1 MENNQIQPIHIVAQE
16 LSEKT
21 IELATYRLAY
31 ENVNQENKELKKENE
46 ELKELKDVSVSAGSA
61 CSAGSVQISPVLSAM
76 FKGETS
82 RLEES
87 VRLSFGMGST
97 KEDIDAFVDALR

>member
-1 MENNQIQPIHIVAQE
+1 MTKLTQQGISFEMNGSSNPKNPHICNIW
-16 LSEKT
+16 LKGRK
-21 IELATYRLAY
+21 ATQTLIF
-31 ENVNQENKELKKENE
+31 ND
-46 ELKELKDVSVSAGSA
+46 LKDVSISAGSA

-76 FKGETS
+76 YPGENS

-87 VRLSFGMGST
+87 IRLSFGMGST

>member
-31 ENVNQENKELKKENE
+31 ENVNQENKELKKESE
-46 ELKELKDVSVSAGSA
+46 ELEKLKDLINSNE
-61 CSAGSVQISPVLSAM
+61 QI
-76 FKGETS
+76 K
-82 RLEES
+82 
-87 VRLSFGMGST
+87 
-97 KEDIDAFVDALR
+97 ALVEKVKDER

>member
-31 ENVNQENKELKKENE
+31 ENLNNENKELKKELK
-46 ELKELKDVSVSAGSA
+46 ELKELINSSEQLK
-61 CSAGSVQISPVLSAM
+61 
-76 FKGETS
+76 
-82 RLEES
+82 
-87 VRLSFGMGST
+87 
-97 KEDIDAFVDALR
+97 ALVEKVKNER

>member
-31 ENVNQENKELKKENE
+31 ENVNQENKELK
-46 ELKELKDVSVSAGSA
+46 ELKELVNSNEQLK
-61 CSAGSVQISPVLSAM
+61 
-76 FKGETS
+76 
-82 RLEES
+82 
-87 VRLSFGMGST
+87 
-97 KEDIDAFVDALR
+97 ALVEKAKNER

>member
-31 ENVNQENKELKKENE
+31 ENVNQENKELKKEND
-46 ELKELKDVSVSAGSA
+46 ELKALQKLVNSNEQLKTLVEKV
-61 CSAGSVQISPVLSAM
+61 
-76 FKGETS
+76 KNE
-82 RLEES
+82 R
-87 VRLSFGMGST
+87 
-97 KEDIDAFVDALR
+97 

>member
-46 ELKELKDVSVSAGSA
+46 ELKELKDLVNSNE
-61 CSAGSVQISPVLSAM
+61 QLKVLVEKA
-76 FKGETS
+76 KNE
-82 RLEES
+82 R
-87 VRLSFGMGST
+87 
-97 KEDIDAFVDALR
+97 

>member
-31 ENVNQENKELKKENE
+31 ENINQENKELKKENE
-46 ELKELKDVSVSAGSA
+46 ELKALQELINSNE
-61 CSAGSVQISPVLSAM
+61 QIKALV
-76 FKGETS
+76 
-82 RLEES
+82 EEK
-87 VRLSFGMGST
+87 VKNER
-97 KEDIDAFVDALR
+97 

>member
-1 MENNQIQPIHIVAQE
+1 
-16 LSEKT
+16 
-21 IELATYRLAY
+21 
-31 ENVNQENKELKKENE
+31 
-46 ELKELKDVSVSAGSA
+46 
-61 CSAGSVQISPVLSAM
+61 M

>member
-46 ELKELKDVSVSAGSA
+46 ELKALQELVNSNE
-61 CSAGSVQISPVLSAM
+61 QIKTLVE
-76 FKGETS
+76 KVKNE
-82 RLEES
+82 R
-87 VRLSFGMGST
+87 
-97 KEDIDAFVDALR
+97 

>member
-46 ELKELKDVSVSAGSA
+46 ELKALQELVNSNE
-61 CSAGSVQISPVLSAM
+61 QIKTLVEKA
-76 FKGETS
+76 KNE
-82 RLEES
+82 R
-87 VRLSFGMGST
+87 
-97 KEDIDAFVDALR
+97 

>member
-31 ENVNQENKELKKENE
+31 ENVNQENKDLKKENE
-46 ELKELKDVSVSAGSA
+46 ELKELKELVNSNE
-61 CSAGSVQISPVLSAM
+61 QI
-76 FKGETS
+76 K
-82 RLEES
+82 
-87 VRLSFGMGST
+87 
-97 KEDIDAFVDALR
+97 ALVEKAKNER

>member
-1 MENNQIQPIHIVAQE
+1 MGNNQIQPIHIVAQE

-46 ELKELKDVSVSAGSA
+46 ELKALQELINSDE
-61 CSAGSVQISPVLSAM
+61 QI
-76 FKGETS
+76 K
-82 RLEES
+82 
-87 VRLSFGMGST
+87 
-97 KEDIDAFVDALR
+97 ALVEKVKNER

>member
-21 IELATYRLAY
+21 IELATYILAY

-46 ELKELKDVSVSAGSA
+46 ELKALQELVNSNE
-61 CSAGSVQISPVLSAM
+61 QI
-76 FKGETS
+76 K
-82 RLEES
+82 
-87 VRLSFGMGST
+87 
-97 KEDIDAFVDALR
+97 ALVEKVKNER

>member
-46 ELKELKDVSVSAGSA
+46 ELKELRELINSNEQLK
-61 CSAGSVQISPVLSAM
+61 
-76 FKGETS
+76 
-82 RLEES
+82 
-87 VRLSFGMGST
+87 
-97 KEDIDAFVDALR
+97 ALVEKAKNER